1 MEKSSLKAF
10 GALVFPVV
18 LVLLWFS
25 PAGAGDGDVLKWIA
39 MPGIIQTNNV
49 VGSGSGEVLGGG
61 QPWTTLGGGAQVNL
75 GTGRGQFQVRG
86 LVFAGGNSI
95 GTPGAVTQ
103 VKGTL
108 VCDTDGSAGGGNS
121 VLVDT
126 PLVPLDARGD
136 AFFNGMVDLDSVC
149 FSEGDIAF
157 LIRTGSGRWIANGAV
172 LLNQE

>member
-49 VGSGSGEVLGGG
+49 VGSGTGEVLGGG

-86 LVFAGGNSI
+86 HPDEPPV
-95 GTPGAVTQ
+95 
-103 VKGTL
+103 
-108 VCDTDGSAGGGNS
+108 
-121 VLVDT
+121 
-126 PLVPLDARGD
+126 
-136 AFFNGMVDLDSVC
+136 
-149 FSEGDIAF
+149 
-157 LIRTGSGRWIANGAV
+157 
-172 LLNQE
+172 